1 MNLMSL
7 GCVLQKALILKCLRF
22 LSRFVLIFYRILI
35 KGREKIMININYLP
49 EEPPMEAFDV
59 MAKYFDGDWRQGKE
73 IRQIK
78 ITHRYYQVS
87 INETKF

>member
-1 MNLMSL
+1 
-7 GCVLQKALILKCLRF
+7 
-22 LSRFVLIFYRILI
+22 
-35 KGREKIMININYLP
+35 MININYLP

-73 IRQIK
+73 IRKIK

-87 INETKF
+87 VNETKF